1 MVTELLGRGKRPFPE
16 ICINLRLNGRS
27 SEIVLT
33 PAAQIT
39 AVAIAFVVCGALLDS
54 FLGHISYGRLIA
66 DKEAA
71 VVRAE
76 TANLDLQ
83 DAVTKLR
90 DELAAATRDRD
101 QAEAR
106 SAALAG
112 EADSL
117 RARLSGG
124 EAARP
129 PVLDDASSP
138 TSARVDQLTQALD
151 QTRRELRQVEAQ
163 RAALA
168 YRLARIEMGDR
179 DRQERPG
186 QIRAKLDT
194 MTRKLRQA
202 NADRDRAIGERD
214 RLRAMLADFEQ
225 RHSQLQIL
233 QPPSIARMARLA
245 GLVTNE
251 FQQSGAEPSPPNL
264 LISDAPPDSQ
274 PEAHRMAEI
283 GRRAVAEFQRLLGS
297 TGLNVERLFPRL
309 GQNRS
314 EGGPFVPPPS
324 REQSDAITSDQIE
337 AMRSLVKSLPLDAP
351 LDQYQLESRFGPRRD
366 PFNRRVSFHTGLD
379 LSAPYMSPV
388 YATAPGTVI
397 YAGYW
402 SDYGKVVEI
411 DHGNGIATVYGHLHR
426 YIVSEG
432 QKVGEHEPIGFL
444 GSTGRSSGP
453 HVHYE
458 IRVNDEPQ
466 DPEKFIGLSG
476 VIPAVN
482 R

>member
-1 MVTELLGRGKRPFPE
+1 MVTELLGRGKRSFPE

-27 SEIVLT
+27 QIVLT
-33 PAAQIT
+33 PAAQIS
-39 AVAIAFVVCGALLDS
+39 AVTIALVVCGALLYL
-54 FLGHISYGRLIA
+54 FIGRISYDRLIA

-71 VVRAE
+71 LVGAE

-83 DAVTKLR
+83 DAVTKLQ
-90 DELAAATRDRD
+90 DELAAEMRDRD
-101 QAEAR
+101 LAEAR

-117 RARLSGG
+117 RAHLSAA
-124 EAARP
+124 EAARQL
-129 PVLDDASSP
+129 VSDEASNA
-138 TSARVDQLTQALD
+138 TSARVDQLTQVLN
-151 QTRRELRQVEAQ
+151 QTRQELRRVEAQ
-163 RAALA
+163 RTALA
-168 YRLARIEMGDR
+168 ARLSRIGTDARGR
-179 DRQERPG
+179 HGHAG
-186 QIRAKLDT
+186 QITAELDAI
-194 MTRKLRQA
+194 TRKLRQA
-202 NADRDRAIGERD
+202 NTDRDRAIIERD
-214 RLRAMLADFEQ
+214 RLRARLVEFEQ
-225 RHSQLQIL
+225 RHSQIF
-233 QPPSIARMARLA
+233 QPLGIARMVRLA
-245 GLVTNE
+245 GIVADDLE
-251 FQQSGAEPSPPNL
+251 RFDAEPSPPSL
-264 LISDAPPDSQ
+264 LISDAPPDPQ

-283 GRRAVAEFQRLLGS
+283 GRRAVAEFQSLLGS
-297 TGLNVERLFPRL
+297 TGLNVQRLFPRL
-309 GQNRS
+309 GQNHP
-314 EGGPFVPPPS
+314 EGGPFIPPPN
-324 REQSDAITSDQIE
+324 RDQSDAITSEQIE
-337 AMRSLVKSLPLDAP
+337 AMRSLVKSLPLAVP

-366 PFNRRVSFHTGLD
+366 PFNRRVSFHTGID

-432 QKVGEHEPIGFL
+432 QKVDEREPIGFL

-458 IRVNDEPQ
+458 IRVNEEPQ
-466 DPEKFIGLSG
+466 DPEKFLGLSR
-476 VIPAVN
+476 VIPAAN